1 MVPDAEFPTLSRDG
15 RRLVSVRFAPPPA
28 RGQSVW
34 WSAPDGSGGQ
44 PIFAP
49 NTFDKLFG
57 IRFAPDGKRLLFA
70 AVGQPVG
77 PSSRRLDPLRLLGR
91 ALGVAPAL
99 ANGDL
104 WDLWTVEVDGRNL
117 RPLTSLSE
125 DLPVG
130 AWSPDGALVA
140 YLGGGSARTA
150 EAGITVLGAGGA
162 HGAVSRR
169 LTMQP
174 GHRGLDWA
182 KP

>member
-15 RRLVSVRFAPPPA
+15 RRLASVRFAPPPA

-44 PIFAP
+44 PIVAP

-130 AWSPDGALVA
+130 AWSPTERSSRSSAGAA
-140 YLGGGSARTA
+140 RARRRRGSRCSARAAPTA
-150 EAGITVLGAGGA
+150 RYRAA
-162 HGAVSRR
+162 
-169 LTMQP
+169 
-174 GHRGLDWA
+174 
-182 KP
+182 